1 MWPGSLNGPS
11 GVGSLTQVGPSR
23 TASRRLQAEADAA
36 PAKEAIQRRDG
47 GDETV
52 SGNRAQLQCGL
63 RYDLRLTV
71 GSLTANGRDRDMP
84 HCRIGLGAMPMAF
97 ASLDM
102 HDITHVDLVLFV
114 LRRHHAGARRYHQ
127 DLVAVMRVPS
137 CGAALAEIYHAAI
150 IVRGVSGLNDG
161 LT

>member
-102 HDITHVDLVLFV
+102 HDITQVDLVLF
-114 LRRHHAGARRYHQ
+114 RA
-127 DLVAVMRVPS
+127 PS
-137 CGAALAEIYHAAI
+137 PPCRSPTLPPGSGRSYACAI
-150 IVRGVSGLNDG
+150 LWCSLG
-161 LT
+161 

>member
-1 MWPGSLNGPS
+1 M
-11 GVGSLTQVGPSR
+11 
-23 TASRRLQAEADAA
+23 
-36 PAKEAIQRRDG
+36 
-47 GDETV
+47 
-52 SGNRAQLQCGL
+52 
-63 RYDLRLTV
+63 

-114 LRRHHAGARRYHQ
+114 LRRHHAGARRYDQ
-127 DLVAVMRVPS
+127 QLVAAVRVPARR
-137 CGAALAEIYHAAI
+137 AALTEIHHATVVVLGI
-150 IVRGVSGLNDG
+150 PGLDDG